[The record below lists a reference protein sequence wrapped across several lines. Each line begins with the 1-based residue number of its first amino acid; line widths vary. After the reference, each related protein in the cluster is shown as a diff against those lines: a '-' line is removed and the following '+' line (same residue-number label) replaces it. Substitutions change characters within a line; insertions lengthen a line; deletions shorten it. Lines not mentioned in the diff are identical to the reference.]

1 MESILICLARINRL
15 RSYLLNVKTVLGG
28 VINAKNY
35 KRHITN
41 ENAKGD
47 TNSRLQHSTANETT
61 EFMYNTLGKCFIL
74 TQADYINTHDN
85 V

>member
-1 MESILICLARINRL
+1 MESILICLAGINRL

-28 VINAKNY
+28 AINAKNY

-47 TNSRLQHSTANETT
+47 TNSRLQHSAAHHS
-61 EFMYNTLGKCFIL
+61 K
-74 TQADYINTHDN
+74 
-85 V
+85 